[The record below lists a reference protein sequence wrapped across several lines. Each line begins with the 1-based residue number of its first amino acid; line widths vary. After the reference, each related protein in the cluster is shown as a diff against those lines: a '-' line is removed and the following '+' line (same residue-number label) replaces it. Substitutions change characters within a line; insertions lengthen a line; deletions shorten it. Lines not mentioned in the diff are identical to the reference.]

1 MVWAAFYRSF
11 VLVLKRFVVF
21 FPPGASGVLRVL
33 SEFSFFF
40 FLLCTWLSSIWGF
53 FLFRVSKV
61 DLVFLKQIRKRGSDD
76 RFFAGRAPALCMFVC
91 V

>member
-33 SEFSFFF
+33 SESFLF

-61 DLVFLKQIRKRGSDD
+61 DLVFFKTNKKTRK
-76 RFFAGRAPALCMFVC
+76 
-91 V
+91 

>member
-33 SEFSFFF
+33 SEFSFMYLVEQYLGLLFVSCLKSRSCFF
-40 FLLCTWLSSIWGF
+40 KTN
-53 FLFRVSKV
+53 K
-61 DLVFLKQIRKRGSDD
+61 KTRK
-76 RFFAGRAPALCMFVC
+76 
-91 V
+91 